1 MKAVFKREVSAL
13 FGGLTGWLM
22 LASTPF
28 MLGLVLL
35 MVLSGAGLIAILNAD
50 QRQKGK
56 R

>member
-1 MKAVFKREVSAL
+1 MKKLVGIAIFILLCAVHEEVV
-13 FGGLTGWLM
+13 
-22 LASTPF
+22 
-28 MLGLVLL
+28 GLVLL